1 MVYDITDRTSFDN
14 VKVWLAEIEKYVD
27 ERTVKFIV
35 GNKNDLEE
43 KRQVSEEEA
52 VQYSNYHIMQHSN
65 LGCHLERH
73 LPALL
78 PTSRVCSTR

>member
-27 ERTVKFIV
+27 EQTIKFIV

-52 VQYSNYHIMQHSN
+52 YQFSTSSSMQRSNWE
-65 LGCHLERH
+65 HLSGK
-73 LPALL
+73 LQPD
-78 PTSRVCSTR
+78 